1 MYFLQII
8 LIFFLAI
15 PTINTAEDKRL
26 TEDQIIG
33 KWMSTEQNLIVHV
46 YKNGD
51 QFKAKIIW
59 FDDADDSSKPMNVRL
74 DEHNPIHSLRA
85 RKILGLD
92 VLKDLKFNAIEKR
105 WEDGVI
111 YDPKSGRHWS
121 SVVYF
126 NNNGLLE
133 VKGYWKFEFL
143 CKTITFKKVN

>member
-1 MYFLQII
+1 MTKNEITK
-8 LIFFLAI
+8 LAEQYLET
-15 PTINTAEDKRL
+15 TIAIYGFSKYQYTSPFIVVED
-26 TEDQIIG
+26 
-33 KWMSTEQNLIVHV
+33 SP
-46 YKNGD
+46 Y
-51 QFKAKIIW
+51 
-59 FDDADDSSKPMNVRL
+59 DDADDSSKPMNVRL

-92 VLKDLKFNAIEKR
+92 VLKDLKFNANEKR